1 MARKLAIVGV
11 TVATVLIAALPL
23 VVALTVARSLGWYH
37 RFDSLLPRG
46 GGFLL
51 LLLLVYVVWLPATV
65 FCLVFV
71 YDRLG
76 LHYRPADVKPRR
88 LRRRERLR
96 ARATAAHVAAEEAG
110 GGGGGGGG
118 APRPPPPPPAP
129 PRPHP
134 APPPPRPAP
143 LHPPLKLSP
152 PRPTPRP
159 RRRVPRRG
167 DGDDGAHRQGE
178 CRRGRADGRHA

>member
-76 LHYRPADVKPRR
+76 LHYQPADVKPRR

-96 ARATAAHVAAEEAG
+96 ARATAAHVAAEEAARG
-110 GGGGGGGG
+110 RPSAATTATSA
-118 APRPPPPPPAP
+118 APRSATTVPRAAASSSEAEPASPDATP
-129 PRPHP
+129 PR
-134 APPPPRPAP
+134 ARPKA
-143 LHPPLKLSP
+143 
-152 PRPTPRP
+152 
-159 RRRVPRRG
+159 G
-167 DGDDGAHRQGE
+167 
-178 CRRGRADGRHA
+178 